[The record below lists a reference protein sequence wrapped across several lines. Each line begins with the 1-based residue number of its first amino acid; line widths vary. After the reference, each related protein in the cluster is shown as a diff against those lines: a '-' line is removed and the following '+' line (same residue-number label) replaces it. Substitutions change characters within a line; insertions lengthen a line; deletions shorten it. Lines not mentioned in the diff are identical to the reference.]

1 MTELK
6 KFEDRG
12 TGRKFLYFKD
22 GNIYFV
28 FEDNKLFYKG
38 EAENIGNK
46 IEELRGELEYIAF
59 SDNQEK
65 IYNPEAIDFK
75 GHYKIT
81 NTPEINGVYYRTDLF
96 IDGDKRVWTKYQ

>member
-12 TGRKFLYFKD
+12 TGRNFLYFKD

-38 EAENIGNK
+38 
-46 IEELRGELEYIAF
+46 
-59 SDNQEK
+59 
-65 IYNPEAIDFK
+65 
-75 GHYKIT
+75 
-81 NTPEINGVYYRTDLF
+81 
-96 IDGDKRVWTKYQ
+96 

>member
-6 KFEDRG
+6 EFKDRG

-46 IEELRGELEYIAF
+46 IEELRGELEYITKEV
-59 SDNQEK
+59 EK
-65 IYNPEAIDFK
+65 LGNNAVFVMD
-75 GHYKIT
+75 
-81 NTPEINGVYYRTDLF
+81 
-96 IDGDKRVWTKYQ
+96 